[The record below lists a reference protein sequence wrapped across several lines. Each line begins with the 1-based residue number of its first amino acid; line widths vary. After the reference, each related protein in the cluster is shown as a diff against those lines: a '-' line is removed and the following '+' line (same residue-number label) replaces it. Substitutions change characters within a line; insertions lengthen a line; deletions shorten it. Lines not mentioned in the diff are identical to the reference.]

1 QIGAGPSGRLAGTAS
16 AHYLKGRGPAMWRSG
31 IQAEEVVVLDLA
43 ILLSGQPT
51 LPPTRP
57 EVVLETPAAGSRLT
71 PELLRQAERLAE
83 QSVSSY
89 EAMVASYVQNL
100 AARRARVEATAATRD
115 MTEAE
120 LAHSLQVAGDLEKEA
135 DSRAV
140 RLSQFLKRAA
150 RDEKAWFRRDPAL
163 GAIMRSMAARL
174 AAADEM
180 AIEALLEQALY
191 VRAFRAQRNP
201 DARGGQVFDDPD
213 ALDAFL
219 RAEFA

>member
-1 QIGAGPSGRLAGTAS
+1 
-16 AHYLKGRGPAMWRSG
+16 MWRSG